1 MTGARVN
8 EFFYKESNSKIFC
21 GGGGGGGKGWR
32 GRGARVS
39 EFFLLKIQI

>member
-21 GGGGGGGKGWR
+21 GGGGGR
-32 GRGARVS
+32 GEGVAGEGR
-39 EFFLLKIQI
+39 